1 MTKNM
6 GTTDRTLRVLA
17 AGVIAVLYFAGAIT
31 GPLAVV
37 LGVLAVVLLVT
48 SAIGWCPL
56 YTPFGLSTRKTA
68 PPSPAGQ

>member
-6 GTTDRTLRVLA
+6 GMTDRTLRVLA

-31 GPLAVV
+31 GPLATV

-56 YTPFGLSTRKTA
+56 YTPFGFSTRKTA
-68 PPSPAGQ
+68 PRSPASQ